1 MTSSWLAPDMFAP
14 KDHRAWPLAPLEPQA
29 YGLIMCDPPWRFE
42 LYSDAGEEKSAQ
54 AQYACMSFEEIALLP
69 VGDLAR
75 GDCVL
80 WLWATAPLLPQAMAC
95 MKAWGFQYATMGCW
109 VKRTANG
116 KMRWGTGYR
125 LRSCHEP
132 FLIGICGEPKTK
144 RDIPSVLDGLA
155 REHSRKPDIAYVMA
169 ERMLVDPGVRKAD
182 VFSREK
188 RPGWEA
194 FGNEVEKFAEAAQ

>member
-1 MTSSWLAPDMFAP
+1 
-14 KDHRAWPLAPLEPQA
+14 
-29 YGLIMCDPPWRFE
+29 
-42 LYSDAGEEKSAQ
+42 
-54 AQYACMSFEEIALLP
+54 
-69 VGDLAR
+69 
-75 GDCVL
+75 VL

-132 FLIGICGEPKTK
+132 FLIGIRGEPKNK

-194 FGNEVEKFAEAAQ
+194 FGNELEKFAEAAQ